1 MVMERC
7 SEASKR
13 ALDEHD
19 VRSLRQACV
28 PNRHVTLRE
37 GVDKS
42 SHPVDPHIQSR
53 YRGTPL
59 SAYIAILLWK
69 GKAGNNPNESIRTD
83 VVSSITTRI
92 SPAGVLL
99 RLRIACEND
108 LAELHPNLSPLSSL

>member
-1 MVMERC
+1 MVIERC

-69 GKAGNNPNESIRTD
+69 GKGGNNPKQYAPD
-83 VVSSITTRI
+83 VFSSVTTYNLDLPSQRACH
-92 SPAGVLL
+92 PLVFYFGV
-99 RLRIACEND
+99 E
-108 LAELHPNLSPLSSL
+108 